1 MVRSMANVR
10 SMAMVGATVLVAG
23 CAVSGAGGTASAT
36 DGPPASSGGPSTAG
50 LERFYQQK
58 AEWTAC
64 GPALCTWIEVPVDYA
79 NPGGD
84 TIKLRALK
92 VRSTGDKPAGALF
105 VNPGGPGGS
114 AVEYASYADRIV
126 SPGVLQR
133 YDVVGVDP
141 RGVGQSNPLVCL
153 DGPATDAYLASDP
166 TPDDPGEKQEL
177 VRQSEKLGQACE
189 QKYPELL
196 EHLSTEDVA
205 RDMDV
210 ARQVVGDAKLTFLGK
225 SYGTYMGTVYAG
237 LFPDKVGRFVLDGA
251 IAPDLTNE
259 QLNLGQAEGFERA
272 TRAYVASCVK
282 QKGCPLGTDLEGG
295 LAKLREFLERLDAN
309 PLPVTNDLTVT
320 KLTEGWGVL
329 GLAQAMYAQESWE
342 FQTPALRSA
351 MVDGD
356 GSNLFGLAREYARR
370 LDDGR
375 YVSNLIQVISAVNCA
390 DRGSKPVSDADRQ
403 QMVAEFSKT
412 APTWGRFMAWGSVTC
427 EYWPVQ
433 GPVDP
438 KPIEAEGAA
447 PILVI
452 GTTRDPATPYEWAQK
467 LASSLA
473 SGHLLTYDGDGHTA
487 YLRGNT
493 CVDRVVDAYLLEGKV
508 PAEGAKC

>member
-1 MVRSMANVR
+1 
-10 SMAMVGATVLVAG
+10 MVGAVALIAG
-23 CAVSGAGGTASAT
+23 CSGTGGGG
-36 DGPPASSGGPSTAG
+36 DASSSASGSSAGSVAAG

-58 AEWTAC
+58 PEWTAC
-64 GPALCTWIEVPVDYA
+64 GPAQCTWIEVPVNYG
-79 NPGGD
+79 NPGGA

-92 VRSTGDKPAGALF
+92 VASTGNKPAGSLF

-126 SPGVLQR
+126 GPAILER

-153 DGPATDAYLASDP
+153 DGSATDAYLATDP
-166 TPDDPGEKQEL
+166 TPDDTAEKDEL
-177 VRQSEKLGQACE
+177 VKQSEKLGDACE
-189 QKYPELL
+189 QKYPDLIK
-196 EHLSTEDVA
+196 HLSTEDVA

-210 ARQVVGDAKLTFLGK
+210 ARQVVGDAKLTWLGK
-225 SYGTYMGTVYAG
+225 SYGTYIGAVYAG

-251 IAPDLTNE
+251 MATDLTND
-259 QLNLGQAEGFERA
+259 QVSLGQAEGFERA

-282 QKGCPLGTDLEGG
+282 QKNCPLGSDLEGG
-295 LAKLREFLERLDAN
+295 LTKLRDFLAKLDAN
-309 PLPVTNDLTVT
+309 PLPVTNDRTVT

-329 GLAQAMYAQESWE
+329 GLAQAMYAPESWE
-342 FQTPALRSA
+342 FLTPALQSA

-403 QMVAEFSKT
+403 KMIAEFSKT
-412 APTWGRFMAWGSVTC
+412 APTWGRFMAWGSATC
-427 EYWPVQ
+427 EHWPVQ
-433 GPVDP
+433 GPEDP
-438 KPIEAEGAA
+438 EPVAAKGAA
-447 PILVI
+447 PILVV
-452 GTTRDPATPYEWAQK
+452 GTTRDPATPYEWAQQ
-467 LASSLA
+467 LAKELD

-487 YLRGNT
+487 YLRSNS
-493 CVDRVVDAYLLEGKV
+493 CIDKAVDAYLLNGTV
-508 PAEGAKC
+508 PAEGTKC